1 VKISEVKCK
10 SALTGRNG
18 AYTLNP
24 YVGCPHRCAYCYA
37 SYISRWKGESSP
49 WGTWVHVKVNVPEVL
64 KKELSRPSF
73 FEDISVFIS
82 TVCDPY
88 QPLEGRYELTR
99 GCLEVLSEAARFGM
113 PLRVM
118 VATKSDLALRD
129 IGVFRTFPKG
139 TFRLAFSITTHK
151 DEVAAYVEPFAPRP
165 SRRIAAARILKDAGV
180 RVGFFIC
187 PVLPYVTERDLGGLL
202 DIAGE
207 LKLDFLTFDRLNY
220 LRGHVGGRAFRAY
233 RSLGQEALRRLEQAR
248 DDPGYERELKERIL
262 RETARRGLTAECH
275 F

>member
-1 VKISEVKCK
+1 VRISEVACK
-10 SALTGRNG
+10 SALTGEKGSYR
-18 AYTLNP
+18 LNP

-37 SYISRWKGESSP
+37 SYVSRWKGENGP
-49 WGTWVHVKVNVPEVL
+49 WGSWVQVKVNVPEVL
-64 KKELSRPSF
+64 RKELRRKWG
-73 FEDISVFIS
+73 SVFIS
-82 TVCDPY
+82 AVCDPY
-88 QPLEGRYELTR
+88 QPLERRYRLTR
-99 GCLEVLSEAARFGM
+99 KCLEVLADAARSGAS
-113 PLRVM
+113 LRVM

-129 IGVFRTFPKG
+129 IDIFGTFPEG
-139 TFRLAFSITTHK
+139 TFGLAFSITTHR

-207 LKLDFLTFDRLNY
+207 LKLDFLSFDRLNY
-220 LRGHVGGRAFRAY
+220 LRGHVGGRAFRVY

-262 RETARRGLTAECH
+262 REASGRGIDVEV
-275 F
+275 FF

>member
-1 VKISEVKCK
+1 MKISEVKCK

-37 SYISRWKGESSP
+37 SYISQWKGESSP

-99 GCLEVLSEAARFGM
+99 RCLEVLSEHARAGT
-113 PLRVM
+113 LKVTL
-118 VATKSDLALRD
+118 ATKSDLVLRD
-129 IGVFRTFPKG
+129 LGLLKNFPEG
-139 TFRLAFSITTHK
+139 SLRLAFSITTYR
-151 DEVAAYVEPFAPRP
+151 DEVASRLEPFSPRP
-165 SRRIAAARILKDAGV
+165 SRRIAAARALKEAGL
-180 RVGFFIC
+180 RVGFFVC
-187 PVLPYVTERDLGGLL
+187 PVLPYLTERDLRRIL
-202 DIAGE
+202 DVAQKLG
-207 LKLDFLTFDRLNY
+207 LDFVSFDTLNY
-220 LRGHVGGRAFRAY
+220 LNGHIRGRIFKAY
-233 RSLGQEALRRLEQAR
+233 RILGDKALRRLEYAK
-248 DDPGYERELKERIL
+248 DEPGYVAELREHIL
-262 RETARRGLTAECH
+262 REASGRGIDVEVL